1 MNDSF
6 TLISNFPIH
15 INHHLINF
23 LSEFS
28 IAIVLGLAVGIP
40 LHFTHPEASIAF
52 RKSYYQWLGL
62 LLFFTT
68 ALILGPAN
76 GLIYSAVGIGIIIL
90 FALDEQSKRLN
101 LRPWISKR
109 LQEYTILCFIWAYFL
124 PHQLLWF
131 VPFIFWLGSCQL
143 MWRMKV
149 SSFREDV
156 SLLLWLTQ
164 WIIVPAGL
172 LLAIANLEKG
182 GFKLN
187 IYILSLAFA
196 STFGRTGLAIY
207 DKKKPH
213 FALYGGFAQRKDHLI
228 RWFIGLFIHIL
239 GASIILMGFSLFMA
253 LSLQESAMLAILVGI
268 GTSISNSLT
277 SFYIYLTSMEDNLMR
292 RDQPM
297 PILELI
303 SPFLMTTWIVYPYFL
318 YLT

>member
-6 TLISNFPIH
+6 ILIPSFSSH
-15 INHHLINF
+15 INQYLINF

-28 IAIVLGLAVGIP
+28 IAIIFGLAVGIP
-40 LHFTHPEASIAF
+40 LHFTHPEASVVF
-52 RKSYYQWLGL
+52 KKSYSQWLGI

-68 ALILGPAN
+68 ILILGPTN
-76 GLIYSAVGIGIIIL
+76 GFIYSAVGIGIITL
-90 FALDEQSKRLN
+90 FVLDEQSKRLN

-109 LQEYTILCFIWAYFL
+109 LQEYTVLCSIWAYFL
-124 PHQLLWF
+124 PHHLLWF
-131 VPFIFWLGSCQL
+131 VPFIFWLSSCQL

-164 WIIVPAGL
+164 LIIVPGGL

-182 GFKLN
+182 GFQLN

-213 FALYGGFAQRKDHLI
+213 LALYGSFAQRKDHLI
-228 RWFIGLFIHIL
+228 RWFIGLFIHVL
-239 GASIILMGFSLFMA
+239 GASIILIGFSLFMN
-253 LSLQESAMLAILVGI
+253 LSLQESSMLAVLVGI
-268 GTSISNSLT
+268 GTSISNSMT
-277 SFYIYLTSMEDNLMR
+277 RFYIYLTSMEDNLVR

-297 PILELI
+297 PIFELL